1 MLNNFFEPK
10 AVAVIGASTDP
21 EKLGYAVLENL
32 VKGGYAKKGKVYPIN
47 PKADEIL
54 GHKAYPSVLDVPE
67 SIDLAVI
74 VIPYSYVPHVLEE
87 CGEKNIPAAIV
98 ISAGFREAG
107 KEGLERELELIEIS
121 KRYGIRLIGPNCLG
135 VIDTYTPINASFAAG
150 TPPHGPMAFMSQSGA
165 LGTAVLDIALAGK
178 IGLS

>member
-107 KEGLERELELIEIS
+107 KEGLEREL
-121 KRYGIRLIGPNCLG
+121 
-135 VIDTYTPINASFAAG
+135 
-150 TPPHGPMAFMSQSGA
+150 
-165 LGTAVLDIALAGK
+165 
-178 IGLS
+178 